1 MGGISGFLADLSAG
15 MFDDDPE
22 FMEAIGWDEFDVLHQ
37 DDVDHD
43 VRERQEPLAECSI
56 GGGPTAERESERPLT
71 ETASTDTEIPDRD
84 AEKGAD
90 DR

>member
-37 DDVDHD
+37 EGVEHD
-43 VRERQEPLAECSI
+43 VRQQQHEHAPDANDSAPSSPED
-56 GGGPTAERESERPLT
+56 
-71 ETASTDTEIPDRD
+71 DTLEGR
-84 AEKGAD
+84 
-90 DR
+90 

>member
-1 MGGISGFLADLSAG
+1 MGGISDLLADLSAG

-22 FMEAIGWDEFDVLHQ
+22 FLEAVGWDEYDVLHQ
-37 DDVDHD
+37 EGVEHD
-43 VRERQEPLAECSI
+43 SRELQVPPAACSI
-56 GGGPTAERESERPLT
+56 GGGPTAEREAERPLT

>member
-1 MGGISGFLADLSAG
+1 MGRISDLLADLSAG
-15 MFDDDPE
+15 MYDDDPR
-22 FMEAIGWDEFDVLHQ
+22 FMAAVGWDEYDVLHQ
-37 DDVDHD
+37 EGVEHD

-84 AEKGAD
+84 GEKGAD